1 MTFIEYIHTQPV
13 LCGICIIMILLIVAI
28 VAYEAIWDPDRHKH
42 DEELSSLSY
51 LAALL
56 TIFFLLTVI
65 LWATD
70 YCIKQRAINGNY
82 TVYIDG
88 ERSFTTSPK
97 EAFLDSKHLS
107 SYINTENGW
116 VLCESKPED
125 RDTAEYFNKY
135 NKEVPEQ

>member
-1 MTFIEYIHTQPV
+1 MTFTEYLHTQPV

-28 VAYEAIWDPDRHKH
+28 VDYEAIYRR
-42 DEELSSLSY
+42 EQELSSLSY
-51 LAALL
+51 LAA
-56 TIFFLLTVI
+56 FLTVYLLLAVI
-65 LWATD
+65 LGGAD

-97 EAFLDSKHLS
+97 EAFLDNKNLC
-107 SYINTENGW
+107 SYINTKNGW

-125 RDTAEYFNKY
+125 QDTSGYFIKY
-135 NKEVPEQ
+135 NKEVPKQ